1 MRVLLDSNALVW
13 WSSSD
18 SRLSAKASSIIRDP
32 RNEIVVSAASAWELA
47 IKDNLGELPM
57 RGLLERLPSDLEQ
70 SRLTVLPICLNHG
83 VRAGALP
90 MHHKDPF
97 DRMLVAQAQAENLA
111 IVSSDPMFGHYGVR
125 RLW

>member
-13 WSSSD
+13 WFSSD
-18 SRLSAKASSIIRDP
+18 RRLSAKANSIIRDP

-47 IKDNLGELPM
+47 IKDNLGKLPM

-70 SRLTVLPICLNHG
+70 SGFTVLPICLNHG